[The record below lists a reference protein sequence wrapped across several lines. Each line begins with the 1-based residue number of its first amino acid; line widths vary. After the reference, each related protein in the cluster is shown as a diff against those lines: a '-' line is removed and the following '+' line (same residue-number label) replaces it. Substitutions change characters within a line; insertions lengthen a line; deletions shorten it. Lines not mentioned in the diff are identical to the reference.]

1 MTTLTQSYHG
11 LLPYLKLAGVIREE
25 GLKPLSLKEYYNLRD
40 RMKKGR
46 TLTDVEKYCLI
57 EQTLYH
63 VDWRH
68 RIDVEPNA
76 V

>member
-1 MTTLTQSYHG
+1 
-11 LLPYLKLAGVIREE
+11 
-25 GLKPLSLKEYYNLRD
+25 LSSKEYYNLRD
-40 RMKKGR
+40 RMEKGG

>member
-1 MTTLTQSYHG
+1 MS
-11 LLPYLKLAGVIREE
+11 
-25 GLKPLSLKEYYNLRD
+25 SKEYYNLRD
-40 RMKKGR
+40 RMEKGG

-63 VDWRH
+63 VHWRH

>member
-1 MTTLTQSYHG
+1 MKS
-11 LLPYLKLAGVIREE
+11 
-25 GLKPLSLKEYYNLRD
+25 LSSKEYYNLRN
-40 RMKKGR
+40 RTEKGE
-46 TLTDVEKYCLI
+46 TLTDVEEYRLI